1 MTTTTPAPVRTPV
14 RRTLRLDRRAI
25 PYLALV
31 VLYVVTI
38 VIAPGYRQPAQ
49 IATLLQLAAIL
60 GVVAVG
66 QTLVILI
73 GGIDLS
79 VGATL
84 TVANMVSAAV
94 LQGQNSRI
102 AAALGISLAI
112 GLAVGLVNGLVIT
125 RLNVPDLV
133 ATLATMSVVTGV
145 GYLVT
150 GGAPKGS
157 SAPSLSAFMTHRF
170 GGVLTG
176 GLVAWLVLA
185 VVVSVV
191 LGRTTAGRRVYAV
204 GHNREASQYAAV
216 PVKWT
221 VVGLYVASGAFAAV
235 AGMLMT
241 GYLGSSYLGSGA
253 TYQMS
258 TIAAVVLG
266 GANIFGGSGS
276 YAGTVAGVG
285 ITVVLLSILQVV
297 GIPQAGQ
304 NIAYGI
310 VILLMLV
317 AFTPRRRTT

>member
-1 MTTTTPAPVRTPV
+1 MTTTSTP
-14 RRTLRLDRRAI
+14 LRSRIHLDRRAI
-25 PYLALV
+25 PYLALAA
-31 VLYVVTI
+31 LYVVTI

-49 IATLLQLAAIL
+49 VATLLQLATIL
-60 GVVAVG
+60 GFVAVG

-84 TVANMVSAAV
+84 TLANMVSAAV
-94 LQGQNSRI
+94 LNGQNSRI
-102 AAALGISLAI
+102 AAAFGISLAI
-112 GLAVGLVNGLVIT
+112 GMAIGLVNGLVIT

-133 ATLATMSVVTGV
+133 ATLATMSIVTGV

-150 GGAPKGS
+150 GGSPKGS
-157 SAPSLSAFMTHRF
+157 SAPGLSAFMTHRF
-170 GGVLTG
+170 AGVLTG
-176 GLVAWLVLA
+176 GLVAWFALA

-191 LGRTTAGRRVYAV
+191 LGRTTAGRRVYAI
-204 GHNREASQYAAV
+204 GLNREASLYAAV
-216 PVKWT
+216 PVKAT
-221 VVGLYVASGAFAAV
+221 IVGMYVASGAFAAI

-241 GYLGSSYLGSGA
+241 GYLGSSYLGSGT
-253 TYQMS
+253 TYQLS

-285 ITVVLLSILQVV
+285 ITVVLLSILQVI

-310 VILLMLV
+310 VILLMLL
-317 AFTPRRRTT
+317 AFTSRQRTA